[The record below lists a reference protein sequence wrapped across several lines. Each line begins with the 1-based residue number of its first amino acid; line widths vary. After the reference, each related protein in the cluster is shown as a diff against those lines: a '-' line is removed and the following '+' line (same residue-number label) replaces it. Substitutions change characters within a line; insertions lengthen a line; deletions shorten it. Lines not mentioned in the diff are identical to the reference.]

1 MVSKPIKG
9 TAPRE
14 RSWRDDGQCDDN
26 CRRALYEDEK
36 TQAENLMIVD
46 LVRNDF
52 GRVCDI
58 GSVRVPRLMDIES
71 YAKVHQMVST
81 ITGQLSDF
89 DTHRGLAVANAL
101 RATFPGGSM
110 TGAPKLRTMEWIR
123 RLEKRPRGVYS
134 GALGYIG
141 KNGDVDL
148 NIVIRTALL
157 RKMQQSRNEPKP
169 SYEVTIGAGGAI
181 VAMSTV
187 DEEMSEVLVKAGSVA
202 ASWDSSVAF
211 PSDP

>member
-9 TAPRE
+9 TAPRALL
-14 RSWRDDGQCDDN
+14 STDGHRDDDL
-26 CRRALYEDEK
+26 RRALYADEK

-81 ITGQLSDF
+81 ITGRLSNF
-89 DTHRGLAVANAL
+89 DTHRGSAVSNAL

-141 KNGDVDL
+141 KNGEVDL
-148 NIVIRTALL
+148 NIVIRTAIL
-157 RKMQQSRNEPKP
+157 RKLHESKHETEN
-169 SYEVTIGAGGAI
+169 SYEVSIGAGGAI
-181 VAMSTV
+181 VAMSNV

-202 ASWDSSVAF
+202 ASWNSTVTF
-211 PSDP
+211 PLA